1 MFRKIHF
8 PETFTYMYGRAPYN
22 AKVVMSEGKNVSVS
36 FRVSPRFKCL
46 LAAAAARERRSQ
58 TNMLETLLFAYC
70 DEHGLQAVPSEESE
84 NKTPAGGFS
93 K

>member
-1 MFRKIHF
+1 M
-8 PETFTYMYGRAPYN
+8 P
-22 AKVVMSEGKNVSVS
+22 EGKNVSVS

-46 LAAAAARERRSQ
+46 LEAAAARERRSQ

-70 DEHGLQAVPSEESE
+70 EEHGLEAAPVAKTE
-84 NKTPAGGFS
+84 NKTPAEGLS

>member
-1 MFRKIHF
+1 MKIYF
-8 PETFTYMYGRAPYN
+8 FETFTYMYGRALYKKS
-22 AKVVMSEGKNVSVS
+22 AAMLKVKNVSVS

-46 LAAAAARERRSQ
+46 LEAAAARERRSQ

-70 DEHGLQAVPSEESE
+70 EEHELQAAPVEKTE
-84 NKTPAGGFS
+84 NKKQGGGFS

>member
-1 MFRKIHF
+1 
-8 PETFTYMYGRAPYN
+8 
-22 AKVVMSEGKNVSVS
+22 MSEGKNVSIS

-70 DEHGLQAVPSEESE
+70 EEHGLQPVPAEKFE
-84 NKTPAGGFS
+84 NKTQAGGLS